1 MHGAL
6 CDSNR
11 GLAGLEPDELAVRV
25 NSRWLALA
33 LAVFQEVTGRALP
46 NLRPTPRRVCRRI
59 RALLSHFGSTPDI
72 AIGGACL
79 CAFSPFLGNPYFC

>member
-6 CDSNR
+6 CDSNH
-11 GLAGLEPDELAVRV
+11 GLAGLEPDELAVRA

-46 NLRPTPRRVCRRI
+46 NLRPTPRRVVVASVHSSPILDPRKI
-59 RALLSHFGSTPDI
+59 I